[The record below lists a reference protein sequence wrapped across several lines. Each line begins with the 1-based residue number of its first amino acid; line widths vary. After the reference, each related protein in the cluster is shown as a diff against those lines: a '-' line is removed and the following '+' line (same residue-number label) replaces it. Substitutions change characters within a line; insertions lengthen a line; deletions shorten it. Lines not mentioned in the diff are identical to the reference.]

1 MSYDNVIELRD
12 LRRYYK
18 MGAET
23 VKALDGVN
31 LEIKRGEYVS
41 IVGPSGSGKTTL
53 FNLVG
58 GLDKPTNGS
67 VFIDG
72 VDISQL
78 DAYELAWLRCRKI
91 GYIFQ
96 SFNLIQV
103 LTALEN
109 VSLPTVFAGTPHD
122 EGLKKAEKLLD
133 QVGLG
138 GRLHHRP
145 TELSAGQQQR
155 VAIARALANDPAI
168 ILADEPTGNLDLNT
182 GMEIID
188 LLHGLNKMR
197 GLTLVAATH
206 DLKMIKASDR
216 IVWMRDGVIERI
228 ERG

>member
-1 MSYDNVIELRD
+1 MNYDYVIELRG
-12 LRRYYK
+12 LSRHYA
-18 MGAET
+18 MGEDT
-23 VKALDGVN
+23 VKALDGVD

-53 FNLVG
+53 FNLIG
-58 GLDKPTNGS
+58 GLDKPTGGS

-72 VDISQL
+72 VDIAQL

-109 VSLPTVFAGTPHD
+109 VALPTVFAGVPRE
-122 EGLKKAEKLLD
+122 EGLRKAQHLLES
-133 QVGLG
+133 VGLG
-138 GRLHHRP
+138 TRVHHRP
-145 TELSAGQQQR
+145 SELSAGQQQR
-155 VAIARALANDPAI
+155 VAIARALANDPGI

-188 LLHGLNKMR
+188 LLHGLNKTK

-216 IVWMRDGVIERI
+216 IVWMRDGQIERI

>member
-1 MSYDNVIELRD
+1 MSYDYVIELRD
-12 LRRYYK
+12 LNRHYT
-18 MGAET
+18 MGEEM

-53 FNLVG
+53 FNLIG
-58 GLDKPTNGS
+58 GLDKPTGGS

-72 VDISQL
+72 VDIAQL

-109 VSLPTVFAGTPHD
+109 VALPTVFAGVPRE
-122 EGLKKAEKLLD
+122 EGLRKAQHILES
-133 QVGLG
+133 VGLG
-138 GRLHHRP
+138 TRVHHRP
-145 TELSAGQQQR
+145 SELSAGQQQR
-155 VAIARALANDPAI
+155 VAIARALANDPSI

-188 LLHGLNKMR
+188 LLHGLNKTK

-216 IVWMRDGVIERI
+216 IVWMRDGQIERI